1 MTTQEMHNAVRLG
14 VQTLDSYTHDLILPQ
29 EIDVVLNQMQDK
41 FIKQRY
47 YFLSNTKGV
56 GFEESKKRLHDLQ
69 LIVKSTNVYTDDDVI
84 LVPSDCLYLISIQED
99 IVYLG
104 IPLNNVKVEIVEHEK
119 LLDLLNNP
127 FRTTTHKNI
136 LATLQGQELTLH
148 TQNKFILIGCKFT
161 YIKTPSVI
169 DISLPDSTTCE
180 LSEHTHNEIVEM
192 AVQNILEKIESP
204 RYKTIINE
212 NINNE

>member
-14 VQTLDSYTHDLILPQ
+14 VQTFDSYTHDLVLPE
-29 EIDVVLNQMQDK
+29 EIDVILNQMQDK

-56 GFEESKKRLHDLQ
+56 GFEGSKKRLHDLQ
-69 LIVKSTNVYTDDDVI
+69 SIVKSSYISTDDDVI
-84 LVPSDCLYLISIQED
+84 LVPADCLYLVSIQED
-99 IVYLG
+99 IEYLG
-104 IPLNNVKVEIVEHEK
+104 IQLNNVKVELVEHER

-127 FRTTTHKNI
+127 FRTTNHKNI

-148 TQNKFILIGCKFT
+148 TKNKFILIGCKFT
-161 YIKTPSVI
+161 YIKIPRKI
-169 DISLPDSTTCE
+169 DISSPNTTTCE
-180 LSEHTHNEIVEM
+180 LPEHTHNEIVDM
-192 AVQNILEKIESP
+192 AVQDILEKLESP